1 MSQTE
6 STGEGVE
13 LEHDNQANLLVLVQN
28 LIAETSDI
36 PRLLEAYYW
45 SEEPGLLELVRAFL
59 ALPADAQTAVRAFF
73 AAAVMRSSI
82 TASIDAS
89 GALILR
95 APEAAAVLVNLFGG
109 RLSDSQ
115 H

>member
-1 MSQTE
+1 MNQTECTGE
-6 STGEGVE
+6 STGESVE

-59 ALPADAQTAVRAFF
+59 ALRPTRKL
-73 AAAVMRSSI
+73 RC
-82 TASIDAS
+82 
-89 GALILR
+89 ALFSPR
-95 APEAAAVLVNLFGG
+95 
-109 RLSDSQ
+109 R
-115 H
+115 